1 MTKGA
6 RMTWAE
12 VRRRLEA
19 VLDETA
25 AVRVRVPGGEATGVI
40 GLKKVGPS
48 QVFQTGSPALSVYVL
63 TRWLLQN
70 EDRWGRTEAHARLPS
85 NSTYPIVGLT
95 STSTLTPER
104 SEGSF
109 VDIEIEVETLPSKP
123 ALARYAESAAPM
135 TALEI

>member
-48 QVFQTGSPALSVYVL
+48 QVFQTGSPAFLVYVL

-70 EDRWGRTEAHARLPS
+70 DDRWGLTEAHARLPS
-85 NSTYPIVGLT
+85 SSIYPIVGLT
-95 STSTLTPER
+95 STPTPER
-104 SEGSF
+104 SESSF
-109 VDIEIEVETLPSKP
+109 VDIEIEVETLPVK
-123 ALARYAESAAPM
+123 ARTGPGR
-135 TALEI
+135 

>member
-1 MTKGA
+1 MRDKTASRTGA

-19 VLDETA
+19 FHDETA
-25 AVRVRVPGGEATGVI
+25 AVRVRVPGGEAMGVI
-40 GLKKVGPS
+40 GLKKVGRW
-48 QVFQTGSPALSVYVL
+48 QVFQTGAPALSTYVL

-85 NSTYPIVGLT
+85 SSTYPIVGLT
-95 STSTLTPER
+95 STPTPER

-109 VDIEIEVETLPSKP
+109 VDIEIEVETLPVK
-123 ALARYAESAAPM
+123 ARTGPVR
-135 TALEI
+135 